1 MTFKTYLSVFGSD
14 DKKHDLE
21 RKFGYKFRALESVY
35 PNADK
40 LPDDEIQKAIDV
52 FYEGSPN
59 ESTDVMLNRVK
70 DYTAKNEPMWNEKY
84 FNPKPKPVQTS
95 LPQPQTTNLQPQM
108 PNLMPKPK
116 LKGFGDYIAEN
127 VADMA
132 YGADKALSGATFGGY
147 DWLKRKT
154 GIGVNETDYLNMKRY
169 NNGTDKFAKIG
180 GTISEIGGN
189 IVGGGRGLVNG
200 LQKAGL
206 KGFPLATATG
216 SPPGELVH

>member
-52 FYEGSPN
+52 FYDGDAK

-95 LPQPQTTNLQPQM
+95 VSQVQTNNLQSQM
-108 PNLMPKPK
+108 LNLMQKPK
-116 LKGFGDYIAEN
+116 LKGFGDY
-127 VADMA
+127 D
-132 YGADKALSGATFGGY
+132 
-147 DWLKRKT
+147 
-154 GIGVNETDYLNMKRY
+154 ETEEETLMNYRM
-169 NNGTDKFAKIG
+169 
-180 GTISEIGGN
+180 N
-189 IVGGGRGLVNG
+189 IVTNL
-200 LQKAGL
+200 
-206 KGFPLATATG
+206 
-216 SPPGELVH
+216 